1 MGVIC
6 HLVWEACD
14 TTRVTASGTE
24 LGEMPLLHR
33 NSQGPKPGRTAT
45 EGEHRGARESST
57 WGFLPGSSWPS
68 VQTWWLGRREKETQG
83 PGGPL
88 LCSPGQVQ
96 EPEPREP
103 VQLLPATPEPERR
116 LGAWAQVTQHS
127 HGWRV
132 LSAQR
137 TPREDQWGAQVGRSA
152 ASRPPAGS
160 SYPPKTVPTTWKG
173 QQGPLRPDQNT

>member
-1 MGVIC
+1 
-6 HLVWEACD
+6 
-14 TTRVTASGTE
+14 
-24 LGEMPLLHR
+24 MPLLHR

-45 EGEHRGARESST
+45 EGEHRGAREGST

-83 PGGPL
+83 PGAPFYALQGRCRNQSPESLYSYYPPL
-88 LCSPGQVQ
+88 QSQ
-96 EPEPREP
+96 
-103 VQLLPATPEPERR
+103 RR

>member
-24 LGEMPLLHR
+24 VGEMPLLHR

-45 EGEHRGARESST
+45 EGEHRGAREGST

-103 VQLLPATPEPERR
+103 VQLLPATPEPEKAGC
-116 LGAWAQVTQHS
+116 LGPGDTALPWMEGA
-127 HGWRV
+127 RCPEDP
-132 LSAQR
+132 QR
-137 TPREDQWGAQVGRSA
+137 GPVGSPGREVCSLQTP
-152 ASRPPAGS
+152 SR
-160 SYPPKTVPTTWKG
+160 
-173 QQGPLRPDQNT
+173 